1 MKVRKD
7 IVKDPLF
14 KLIGNIGDD
23 LGHKIFVIGGWVRD
37 SVIERKTSETEF
49 DIVTD
54 KSGIELA
61 EKVAKK
67 LKIYK
72 ITKYK
77 SFGTAAISYNG
88 VKLEFNGARKES
100 YNKNSRNPVVCSGT
114 IEDDQ
119 LRRDFTINAMAI
131 GLNNNNFGF
140 FYDPFNGLEHI
151 KSRLLKTPTDPK
163 KTFIDDPLRMM
174 RAVRFATILNFEIDK
189 KSMKEIYENRNRLEI
204 VKQER
209 ITEELNKIIL
219 SNKPSIGFKLLSK
232 LGLLKIF
239 FPEFEL
245 LKGVD
250 IKEGISHKDNFYHT
264 LEVLDNVCKKSDN
277 LWLRWSAILHDI
289 AKPQTKR
296 FDKRNGWTFHG
307 HEHLGSKMT
316 KTIFKNLKLPM
327 NEKMKYV
334 QKLVLLHLRPI
345 ALSNEKVTDSG
356 LRRLLFEAQDD
367 IDDLLLLCNSDIT
380 SKNNFKVIKY
390 KKNLEKVYKKI
401 KEVEKRDKIRN
412 WQPPISGEVIMEKL
426 NISPSKLVGLIK
438 LEIREAIL
446 DGLIENN
453 YDEAEKYMYKIA
465 KKFETKFEN

>member
-37 SVIERKTSETEF
+37 SVMERKKSETEF

-100 YNKNSRNPVVCSGT
+100 YNKNSRNPVICSGT

-189 KSMKEIYENRNRLEI
+189 KSMKEIYENRNRLKI

-219 SNKPSIGFKLLSK
+219 SNEPSIGFKLLSK

-345 ALSNEKVTDSG
+345 ALSNEKVTDS
-356 LRRLLFEAQDD
+356 
-367 IDDLLLLCNSDIT
+367 
-380 SKNNFKVIKY
+380 V
-390 KKNLEKVYKKI
+390 
-401 KEVEKRDKIRN
+401 
-412 WQPPISGEVIMEKL
+412 
-426 NISPSKLVGLIK
+426 
-438 LEIREAIL
+438 
-446 DGLIENN
+446 
-453 YDEAEKYMYKIA
+453 
-465 KKFETKFEN
+465 

>member
-1 MKVRKD
+1 M
-7 IVKDPLF
+7 
-14 KLIGNIGDD
+14 
-23 LGHKIFVIGGWVRD
+23 
-37 SVIERKTSETEF
+37 
-49 DIVTD
+49 
-54 KSGIELA
+54 
-61 EKVAKK
+61 
-67 LKIYK
+67 
-72 ITKYK
+72 
-77 SFGTAAISYNG
+77 
-88 VKLEFNGARKES
+88 
-100 YNKNSRNPVVCSGT
+100 
-114 IEDDQ
+114 
-119 LRRDFTINAMAI
+119 
-131 GLNNNNFGF
+131 
-140 FYDPFNGLEHI
+140 
-151 KSRLLKTPTDPK
+151 
-163 KTFIDDPLRMM
+163 
-174 RAVRFATILNFEIDK
+174 
-189 KSMKEIYENRNRLEI
+189 
-204 VKQER
+204 
-209 ITEELNKIIL
+209 
-219 SNKPSIGFKLLSK
+219 
-232 LGLLKIF
+232 
-239 FPEFEL
+239 
-245 LKGVD
+245 
-250 IKEGISHKDNFYHT
+250 
-264 LEVLDNVCKKSDN
+264 LDNVCKKSDN

-390 KKNLEKVYKKI
+390 KKNLEQVYKKI

-465 KKFETKFEN
+465 KKFDIKFEN

>member
-1 MKVRKD
+1 M
-7 IVKDPLF
+7 
-14 KLIGNIGDD
+14 
-23 LGHKIFVIGGWVRD
+23 
-37 SVIERKTSETEF
+37 
-49 DIVTD
+49 
-54 KSGIELA
+54 
-61 EKVAKK
+61 
-67 LKIYK
+67 
-72 ITKYK
+72 
-77 SFGTAAISYNG
+77 
-88 VKLEFNGARKES
+88 
-100 YNKNSRNPVVCSGT
+100 
-114 IEDDQ
+114 
-119 LRRDFTINAMAI
+119 
-131 GLNNNNFGF
+131 
-140 FYDPFNGLEHI
+140 
-151 KSRLLKTPTDPK
+151 
-163 KTFIDDPLRMM
+163 
-174 RAVRFATILNFEIDK
+174 
-189 KSMKEIYENRNRLEI
+189 
-204 VKQER
+204 
-209 ITEELNKIIL
+209 
-219 SNKPSIGFKLLSK
+219 
-232 LGLLKIF
+232 
-239 FPEFEL
+239 
-245 LKGVD
+245 
-250 IKEGISHKDNFYHT
+250 
-264 LEVLDNVCKKSDN
+264 LDNVCKKSDN

-316 KTIFKNLKLPM
+316 KTIFKSLKLPM

-390 KKNLEKVYKKI
+390 KKNLEQVYKKI

-465 KKFETKFEN
+465 KKFDIKFEN

>member
-37 SVIERKTSETEF
+37 SVMERKTSVTEF

-100 YNKNSRNPVVCSGT
+100 YNKNSRNPIVCSGT

-151 KSRLLKTPTDPK
+151 KKRLLKTPTNPK

-189 KSMKEIYENRNRLEI
+189 KSMKEIYENR
-204 VKQER
+204 V
-209 ITEELNKIIL
+209 
-219 SNKPSIGFKLLSK
+219 
-232 LGLLKIF
+232 
-239 FPEFEL
+239 
-245 LKGVD
+245 V
-250 IKEGISHKDNFYHT
+250 
-264 LEVLDNVCKKSDN
+264 
-277 LWLRWSAILHDI
+277 
-289 AKPQTKR
+289 
-296 FDKRNGWTFHG
+296 
-307 HEHLGSKMT
+307 
-316 KTIFKNLKLPM
+316 
-327 NEKMKYV
+327 
-334 QKLVLLHLRPI
+334 
-345 ALSNEKVTDSG
+345 
-356 LRRLLFEAQDD
+356 
-367 IDDLLLLCNSDIT
+367 
-380 SKNNFKVIKY
+380 
-390 KKNLEKVYKKI
+390 
-401 KEVEKRDKIRN
+401 
-412 WQPPISGEVIMEKL
+412 
-426 NISPSKLVGLIK
+426 
-438 LEIREAIL
+438 
-446 DGLIENN
+446 
-453 YDEAEKYMYKIA
+453 
-465 KKFETKFEN
+465 

>member
-1 MKVRKD
+1 
-7 IVKDPLF
+7 
-14 KLIGNIGDD
+14 
-23 LGHKIFVIGGWVRD
+23 
-37 SVIERKTSETEF
+37 
-49 DIVTD
+49 
-54 KSGIELA
+54 
-61 EKVAKK
+61 
-67 LKIYK
+67 
-72 ITKYK
+72 
-77 SFGTAAISYNG
+77 
-88 VKLEFNGARKES
+88 
-100 YNKNSRNPVVCSGT
+100 
-114 IEDDQ
+114 
-119 LRRDFTINAMAI
+119 
-131 GLNNNNFGF
+131 
-140 FYDPFNGLEHI
+140 
-151 KSRLLKTPTDPK
+151 
-163 KTFIDDPLRMM
+163 MM

-189 KSMKEIYENRNRLEI
+189 KSIKAIYENRNRLKI

-232 LGLLKIF
+232 LGLLEIF
-239 FPEFEL
+239 FHEFEL
-245 LKGVD
+245 LKGIE
-250 IKEGISHKDNFYHT
+250 IKDGISHKDNFYHT
-264 LEVLDNVCKKSDN
+264 LEVLDNICKKSDN

-307 HEHLGSKMT
+307 HEYLGSKMT
-316 KTIFKNLKLPM
+316 KTIFRNLRLPM
-327 NEKMKYV
+327 NEKMRYV

-380 SKNNFKVIKY
+380 SKNNFKVTKY

-412 WQPPISGEVIMEKL
+412 WQPPISGEIIMKKL
-426 NISPSKLVGLIK
+426 KISPSKLVGLIK

-446 DGLIENN
+446 DGLVENN

-465 KKFETKFEN
+465 KKFDIKFEN